1 MNPLVPVGAAIVLST
16 AVLVGGVA
24 WWKRQAKRVA
34 ADRDAHHRGLFV
46 LDPLPPPGETMQILV
61 DDEGG
66 MLAERDAR
74 HWPHLGWV
82 DAVTSQAIDD
92 DVLGW
97 RRHPGHGQADPEA
110 SPREAPLAEERL
122 VGETTEP
129 QIQPQQEVA
138 LSKENSLA
146 AAKCRGCGTE
156 LTPANDTAAHV
167 IPNALGGRLKP
178 KGILC
183 DTCNGKLDRL
193 ADNAL
198 VKAFGDWPTLMDIP
212 RDRGSNPPKII
223 DTRDGKLVR
232 LEADGTLTRID
243 VQYDVETFGDSG
255 KLNIGAGD
263 MRTVRQLLQ
272 RVRKQYPEFDAGAAE
287 QHARVVG
294 LQDDDEL
301 KMGLDYCPRAV
312 FGGVVTALWLFLILK
327 TGRAFMDMTKLEQVI
342 GCVQEHGG
350 MFRYLPDGLPGLKGP
365 DIALSNKVIVR
376 AVPSTGKL
384 IGYVEILGML
394 QIGGI
399 FAGGGAKGFA
409 VEHIYVH
416 DVLGKKDR
424 SAEYAIDPAIF
435 DRQDWRTVGLG
446 PTVGDG
452 PALEAHFSE
461 RLQSVFVHRYHERF
475 AATDPAPET

>member
-1 MNPLVPVGAAIVLST
+1 MRFVPELWST
-16 AVLVGGVA
+16 VYFEWMHKIKDWCISRQLWWGHRIPAWYDPEGKWYVA
-24 WWKRQAKRVA
+24 RSEAQVRAQYGIA
-34 ADRDAHHRGLFV
+34 ADV
-46 LDPLPPPGETMQILV
+46 PLRQ
-61 DDEGG
+61 DE
-66 MLAERDAR
+66 
-74 HWPHLGWV
+74 
-82 DAVTSQAIDD
+82 
-92 DVLGW
+92 DV
-97 RRHPGHGQADPEA
+97 
-110 SPREAPLAEERL
+110 
-122 VGETTEP
+122 
-129 QIQPQQEVA
+129 
-138 LSKENSLA
+138 
-146 AAKCRGCGTE
+146 
-156 LTPANDTAAHV
+156 
-167 IPNALGGRLKP
+167 
-178 KGILC
+178 
-183 DTCNGKLDRL
+183 
-193 ADNAL
+193 
-198 VKAFGDWPTLMDIP
+198 
-212 RDRGSNPPKII
+212 
-223 DTRDGKLVR
+223 
-232 LEADGTLTRID
+232 
-243 VQYDVETFGDSG
+243 
-255 KLNIGAGD
+255 
-263 MRTVRQLLQ
+263 
-272 RVRKQYPEFDAGAAE
+272 
-287 QHARVVG
+287 
-294 LQDDDEL
+294 
-301 KMGLDYCPRAV
+301 LDYCPRAV